1 MTNII
6 CSVPMEE
13 AIKINTHFTRSILN
27 RPQGKKWYE
36 SIFSFWL
43 IREFIIINK
52 LAWPSAIAAFGTQLI
67 PVTSLMFTG
76 HIGVATNLD
85 GAALALSFANV
96 TGTSIVAG
104 FSSGMDTLCSQAYG
118 GKNYRLVGVYFQRA
132 ILLSLLV
139 CFPIWALWLNAESI
153 LILLHQDAAV
163 AAIAGKYLR
172 IMCVAKPAVVLL
184 ILSTK
189 FLQTQNVVFPTI
201 FLTALGNVV
210 NVVFHYLFVIHLEF
224 GVEGSAISISIAYWS
239 LAIMYVIYIR
249 CSSLYR
255 TSWPGWTV
263 DSFKGWLHYCKY
275 GIPGMI
281 MMCLEWWT
289 FEIGYLVIG
298 GTSAHPKVE
307 IGIYSIMFNVSSQ
320 LFSVPIGFTVA
331 ATVRI
336 GNLLGANNPA
346 LARKVSYLCLS
357 IIIAIGI
364 NFSIGIFLLKSY
376 LPLLFTRDEC
386 IIAGA
391 ASTLFIT
398 AIYENVD
405 GFQLLASGILKG
417 CGRQG
422 IASIINLLAYQLIAL
437 PLAISLSIVLKMD
450 TMGYWIG
457 IASAIGVQGFLFFVL
472 VLCTNWKKVANRAQ
486 ENVFTNRLTGY
497 NSINDNQSTDSSS
510 ANCSPTMRD
519 SEARP
524 LLTSNVN
531 ANTQRKIQDNINWY
545 RELVK
550 LAIIA
555 CFIACFAFGLAFFLN
570 NYNPT
575 ELFGVVSLNDSIPSA
590 SEICPY

>member
-1 MTNII
+1 
-6 CSVPMEE
+6 
-13 AIKINTHFTRSILN
+13 
-27 RPQGKKWYE
+27 
-36 SIFSFWL
+36 
-43 IREFIIINK
+43 
-52 LAWPSAIAAFGTQLI
+52 
-67 PVTSLMFTG
+67 MFTG
-76 HIGVATNLD
+76 HIGVATYLD

-96 TGTSIVAG
+96 TGASIVVG

-163 AAIAGKYLR
+163 AAVAGKYLR
-172 IMCVAKPAVVLL
+172 ILCVAKPAVILF

-189 FLQTQNVVFPTI
+189 FLQTQNVVIPTI
-201 FLTALGNVV
+201 FLTGLGSVMNFGCHYFFVV
-210 NVVFHYLFVIHLEF
+210 HLGF

-239 LAIMYVIYIR
+239 LAIMYVMYIR

-255 TSWPGWTV
+255 TSWPGWTM
-263 DSFKGWLHYCKY
+263 DSFQGWLHYCKY
-275 GIPGMI
+275 GIPGMV

-346 LARKVSYLCLS
+346 LARKVSYFCLS
-357 IIIAIGI
+357 IIIVIGI
-364 NFSIGIFLLKSY
+364 NFSLGVFLLKSY

-398 AIYENVD
+398 AIYENID

-422 IASIINLLAYQLIAL
+422 IASIINLLAYQLIAI

-457 IASAIGVQGFLFFVL
+457 IASAIAVQGFLFFL
-472 VLCTNWKKVANRAQ
+472 LILCMNWKKVAGKAQ
-486 ENVFTNRLTGY
+486 DNVNITRLTGY
-497 NSINDNQSTDSSS
+497 NSINSDQPTNGSIV
-510 ANCSPTMRD
+510 NNLSPTGD
-519 SEARP
+519 SETLP
-524 LLTSNVN
+524 LLTSNVRTN
-531 ANTQRKIQDNINWY
+531 AKTKKQQICWY
-545 RELVK
+545 RDLVK

-555 CFIACFAFGLAFFLN
+555 SFIAFFAFGLAFYFN
-570 NYNPT
+570 NSNPS
-575 ELFGVVSLNDSIPSA
+575 ELFGVASFNNSSSNA

>member
-1 MTNII
+1 MQE
-6 CSVPMEE
+6 S
-13 AIKINTHFTRSILN
+13 KISTH
-27 RPQGKKWYE
+27 PQEKWYKKIL
-36 SIFSFWL
+36 SYYL
-43 IREFIIINK
+43 INEFIVINK
-52 LAWPSAIAAFGTQLI
+52 LAWPCVISSVAGQLF
-67 PVTSLMFTG
+67 PLVSLIFTG
-76 HIGVATNLD
+76 HIGPGVYLD
-85 GAALALSFANV
+85 GTGLALSFANV
-96 TGTSIVAG
+96 TGTSFIIG

-153 LILLHQDAAV
+153 LILLHQDVTV

-172 IMCVAKPAVVLL
+172 ILCVAKPAVILF

-189 FLQTQNVVFPTI
+189 FLQTQNVVVPTI
-201 FLTALGNVV
+201 FLTGLGNVV
-210 NVVFHYLFVIHLEF
+210 NIGCHYLFVIHLGF
-224 GVEGSAISISIAYWS
+224 GVEGSAISISLAYWS
-239 LAIMYVIYIR
+239 LAIMYVVYIR
-249 CSSLYR
+249 CSSLYH
-255 TSWPGWTV
+255 TSWPGWTI
-263 DSFKGWLHYCKY
+263 DSFQGWLHYCKY

-336 GNLLGANNPA
+336 GNLLGANNPD

-357 IIIAIGI
+357 IIIVIGI
-364 NFSIGIFLLKSY
+364 NFSVGIFLLKSY

-398 AIYENVD
+398 AIYENID

-457 IASAIGVQGFLFFVL
+457 IASAIAVQGFLFFLL
-472 VLCTNWKKVANRAQ
+472 VLCTNWRKVAGRAQ
-486 ENVFTNRLTGY
+486 DNVGITRLTGY
-497 NSINDNQSTDSSS
+497 NSVNDTRS
-510 ANCSPTMRD
+510 NCS
-519 SEARP
+519 SESETRP
-524 LLTSNVN
+524 LLTSNAQTKKN
-531 ANTQRKIQDNINWY
+531 NKICWWRD
-545 RELVK
+545 LFK

-555 CFIACFAFGLAFFLN
+555 SFIASFAIGLAFYFNNSNPTKLFGYAFLN
-570 NYNPT
+570 SS
-575 ELFGVVSLNDSIPSA
+575 SLNV